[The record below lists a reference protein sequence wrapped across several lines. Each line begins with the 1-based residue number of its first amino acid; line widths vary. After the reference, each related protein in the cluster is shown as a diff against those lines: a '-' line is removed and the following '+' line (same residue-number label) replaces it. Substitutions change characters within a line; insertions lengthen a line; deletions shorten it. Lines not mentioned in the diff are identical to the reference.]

1 VNEKAIEWLDH
12 SNEIIQ
18 GECVVRTY
26 HYLYIFLWSM
36 LILAGLSPVTAEVID
51 SSTAGFTIRDS
62 VIIAENPND
71 VYNSI
76 VDDVGLW
83 WDSAHTFSGK
93 ADNLS
98 LDDRAG
104 GCFCEKLENGGS
116 VRHLEVVFAD
126 PGKTLR
132 MIGGLGPLQS
142 MAVTGSMTWS
152 LLKSDAGTIVKV
164 TYSIGG
170 YRPGGLQK
178 MAPHV
183 DKVIFEQ
190 LTRLKEY
197 IEKKVDKN

>member
-1 VNEKAIEWLDH
+1 M
-12 SNEIIQ
+12 
-18 GECVVRTY
+18 
-26 HYLYIFLWSM
+26 FLWSV
-36 LILAGLSPVTAEVID
+36 LILAGLSSVRAEVKD
-51 SSTAGFTIRDS
+51 SSADGFTIQDS

-83 WDSAHTFSGK
+83 WDSSHTISGN
-93 ADNLS
+93 AENLS
-98 LDDRAG
+98 IDDKAG

-116 VRHLEVVFAD
+116 VRHLEVVFVE

-152 LLKSDAGTIVKV
+152 LSKTDDGTNVKV
-164 TYSIGG
+164 IYCIGG

-178 MAPHV
+178 IAPLV

-190 LTRLKEY
+190 LTRLKVY
-197 IEKKVDKN
+197 MKKKAVEK